1 MTGTQVTCCEPIPL
15 SWRPLFYRTRVL
27 LMHTLTDLKT
37 GRLAGITRLDL
48 SDELEHF
55 PREIFD
61 LADSLEVLNLSGN
74 RLSELPDDLGR
85 LHRLKVLFC
94 SDNHFTHVPE
104 GVGRCPALEIVGF
117 KSNRIEQLSPNA
129 LPRRLRALILTD
141 NCLTALPEALG
152 DCADLQKLMLAGNRL
167 QSLPTSLARCQKLEL
182 MRIAANQL
190 QALPDWLLQMP
201 RLAWLA
207 YAGNPLPAPFC
218 TPEDP
223 GHCPRIDWQHVRLAQ
238 VLGQGASGVIH
249 QARWREQDE
258 PVAVKLYKGQMT
270 SDGSPLNEMAAC
282 IAAGDH
288 RQLVRLAGRIDNH
301 PEQLPALVMQLID
314 PSWFNL
320 AGPPSLASCTRDT
333 YPAERRLS
341 LSSVRRLASAIASVA
356 AHLHGH
362 GITHGDLYAHN
373 ILCDEAGD
381 CLLGDFGAASFY
393 PQDGSTAAVAL
404 QRIEV
409 LAFGVLLGELLGC
422 CEEDCQALREV
433 QQLCVQP
440 EVMRRPGFAAISQ
453 HLRGV

>member
-1 MTGTQVTCCEPIPL
+1 
-15 SWRPLFYRTRVL
+15 
-27 LMHTLTDLKT
+27 MHTLTDLKM
-37 GRLAGITRLDL
+37 GRLAGITRLNL

-61 LADSLEVLNLSGN
+61 LADSLEILDLTGN
-74 RLSELPDDLGR
+74 RLSALPDDLGR

-94 SDNHFTHVPE
+94 SDNRFTHVPE
-104 GVGRCPALEIVGF
+104 GVGQCPALEIVGF

-129 LPRRLRALILTD
+129 LPKRLRALILTD
-141 NCLTALPEALG
+141 NCLSQLPEALG
-152 DCADLQKLMLAGNRL
+152 DCADLQKIMLAGNRL
-167 QSLPTSLARCQKLEL
+167 QSLPASLARCQKLEL
-182 MRIAANQL
+182 MRIAANQIP
-190 QALPDWLLQMP
+190 ALPDWLLQLP

-218 TPEDP
+218 APEVP
-223 GHCPRIDWQHVRLAQ
+223 GDCPRIDWQHVRLAQ

-288 RQLVRLAGRIDNH
+288 PQLVRLAGRIDNH

-333 YPAERRLS
+333 YREEQRLS
-341 LSSVRRLASAIASVA
+341 LSSVTRLATAVASVG
-356 AHLHGH
+356 AHLHRH
-362 GITHGDLYAHN
+362 GIAHGDLYAHN
-373 ILCDEAGD
+373 ILCDDHGD

-393 PQDGSTAAVAL
+393 PQDGSATAAAL

-409 LAFGVLLGELLGC
+409 LAFGVLLGELLSR
-422 CEEDCQALREV
+422 CETQCEALQALQRA
-433 QQLCVQP
+433 CVQP
-440 EVMRRPGFAAISQ
+440 EVRLRPEFAEICQ
-453 HLRGV
+453 RLG